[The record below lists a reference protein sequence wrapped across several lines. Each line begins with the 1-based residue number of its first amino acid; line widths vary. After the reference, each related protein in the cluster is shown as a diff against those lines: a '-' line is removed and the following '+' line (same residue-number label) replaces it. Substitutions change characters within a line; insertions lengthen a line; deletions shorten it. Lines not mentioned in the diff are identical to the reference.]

1 MKNIEAVFKTL
12 KRYSFREKIRIS
24 QQKSFQSISPDHLLT
39 NPGKIPANYIFPWEL
54 EIFTTIS
61 ILASPEYSFNN
72 FSTPKDYKQ
81 LIKIM
86 NTIRNAPELLDK
98 IKNNSSLDA
107 QNLLELMILSQA
119 PLQREI
125 FLKYYRYEKIFSY
138 QDAHIDMPSIITEK
152 FPFTYNDCLKFSYL
166 MYHSFLMF
174 KELAFHPE
182 YQNQKLQNDL
192 SDYLEQIINSLRVE
206 YSHIINYLSIPRK
219 DFISQQ
225 LKFIGDNKE
234 NIYFAYKLLYRYPI
248 IEEDNLHFLPLI
260 HPLIN
265 ATTDSILFSITKG
278 DDQIRSDIGKHILEN
293 YLYSLLNNNLL
304 YDEIF
309 TECTYK
315 KNRTELRSPDVMIRK
330 NNHIVLLDSKSLV
343 PALELRKLNPSRSQK
358 VIIRIAGFI
367 VQMYKQLKNFNS
379 YYNPFSSTKYTY
391 SRKYIFGLIV
401 LFEENYISREKI
413 FEQVA
418 SILEIPEQ
426 SPEYKFLCS
435 NIKIVSLHDIELHAY
450 LNSSIIDSLL
460 STFDGN
466 TLDFGLSHPKEDNN
480 HLHPEIANFRKR
492 LYSDSIEYF
501 KNIIL
506 K

>member
-1 MKNIEAVFKTL
+1 MKNIESVFKTL

-24 QQKSFQSISPDHLLT
+24 QQKSFQSISPDHLVT
-39 NPGKIPANYIFPWEL
+39 NPEKIPTNYIFPWEL
-54 EIFTTIS
+54 EVFTTIS
-61 ILASPEYSFNN
+61 ILASPEYSFND
-72 FSTPKDYKQ
+72 FSTSKDYKK

-98 IKNNSSLDA
+98 IKNNSSIDL

-138 QDAHIDMPSIITEK
+138 RDAHIDMPSIIAEK

-166 MYHSFLMF
+166 MYHSLLLF

-192 SDYLEQIINSLRVE
+192 SGYLEQVINSLQVE
-206 YSHIINYLSIPRK
+206 YSHIISYLSIPRK

-225 LKFIGDNKE
+225 LKFIENNKE

-278 DDQIRSDIGKHILEN
+278 NDQIRSDIGKHILEN
-293 YLYSLLNNNLL
+293 YLYSLLNNNQL

-309 TECTYK
+309 TECTYN
-315 KNRTELRSPDVMIRK
+315 KNKTELRSPDVMIRK
-330 NNHIVLLDSKSLV
+330 DNHIVLLDSKSLV
-343 PALELRKLNPSRSQK
+343 PALELRKLTTSRSEK
-358 VIIRIAGFI
+358 IVSRIAGFI
-367 VQMYKQLKNFNS
+367 VQMYKQLENFNR
-379 YYNPFSSTKYTY
+379 YYNPFSNNEYVY
-391 SRKYIFGLIV
+391 SRKYIFGFIV
-401 LFEENYISREKI
+401 LFEENYILRKQI
-413 FEQVA
+413 FDRAA
-418 SILEIPEQ
+418 STLEIAEH

-435 NIKIVSLHDIELHAY
+435 NIKILSLHDIELHAY

-460 STFDGN
+460 SIPDGN
-466 TLDFGLSHPKEDNN
+466 ILDFGLSRPEEDNH
-480 HLHPEIANFRKR
+480 HLHPEIDNFRKR